1 MRRAII
7 GYQNRIDEA
16 ILSGGSWQ
24 APLTN
29 IQNRELQVKARSTDL
44 LPASTLIDID
54 LGAYRVTSM
63 IGVAAHNLSSDAT
76 YRVTAG
82 TAAGLSDLYDS
93 GAIEAWPAV
102 YATDE
107 LEWEDD
113 NFWDGRISE
122 EERIGYNACLTL
134 QMPTVGAQFLRLE
147 IFDSANPSGYVELGR
162 IFIGRKFEPERGFE
176 VGASIGYVDESEV
189 ERSLQGVEYFREIQ
203 MHRVANLTAPVMNKN
218 EAFSAVFE
226 MQRKTGITK
235 EVMIIGDPDDAAEQ
249 LRQSFIGRLQQV
261 SPIVHTAY
269 GLHSVGFE
277 IKELI

>member
-1 MRRAII
+1 MKRAII

-16 ILSGGSWQ
+16 VLSGGSWQ
-24 APLTN
+24 APLVN
-29 IQNRELQVKARSTDL
+29 IQNRELQVKARSTNL

-63 IGVAAHNLSSDAT
+63 LGVAAHNLSSDAT

-82 TAAGLSDLYDS
+82 TAAGLSDVYDS
-93 GAIEAWPAV
+93 GLIEAWPAV

-122 EERIGYNACLTL
+122 EDRIGYNACLTL

-147 IFDSANPSGYVELGR
+147 IFDSTNPSGYVELGR
-162 IFIGRKFEPERGFE
+162 IFIGRKFEPSRGFE
-176 VGASIGYVDESEV
+176 VGALIGYVDESEI
-189 ERSLQGVEYFREIQ
+189 ENSLQGVEYFREIQ

-226 MQRKTGITK
+226 MQRKSGITK

-269 GLHSVGFE
+269 DLHSVGFE

>member
-1 MRRAII
+1 MKRAII

-16 ILSGGSWQ
+16 VLGGGNWQ

-63 IGVAAHNLSSDAT
+63 LGVAAHNLSSDAT

-93 GAIEAWPAV
+93 GLIEAWPAA

-122 EERIGYNACLTL
+122 EDRIGYNACLTL

-147 IFDSANPSGYVELGR
+147 IFDSTNPAGYVELGR
-162 IFIGRKFEPERGFE
+162 IFIGQKFEPKRGFE

-189 ERSLQGVEYFREIQ
+189 EASLQGVEYFREIQ
-203 MHRVANLTAPVMNKN
+203 MHRVANLTAPVMGKN

-269 GLHSVGFE
+269 DLHSVGFE
-277 IKELI
+277 IKEII

>member
-1 MRRAII
+1 MKRAII

-16 ILSGGSWQ
+16 ALSGGSWQ
-24 APLTN
+24 APLVN
-29 IQNRELQVKARSTDL
+29 IQNRELQVKARSTNL
-44 LPASTLIDID
+44 LPTSTLIDID

-63 IGVAAHNLSSDAT
+63 LGVAAHNLSIDAT

-82 TAAGLSDLYDS
+82 SASGLSDVYDS
-93 GAIEAWPAV
+93 GVIEAWPAA
-102 YATDE
+102 YATEE
-107 LEWEDD
+107 LEWEDE
-113 NFWDGRISE
+113 NFWDGKLSAD
-122 EERIGYNACLTL
+122 ERVGYNACLSL
-134 QMPTVGAQFLRLE
+134 LPGVVGAQHFRIE
-147 IFDSANPSGYVELGR
+147 IFDSANPAGYVELGR
-162 IFIGRKFEPERGFE
+162 IFIGRKFEPARGFV

-189 ERSLQGVEYFREIQ
+189 EASLQGVEYFREIQ

-269 GLHSVGFE
+269 DLHSVGFE
-277 IKELI
+277 IKEII